1 MTGAYRD
8 IGMSILLGREMPE
21 QTPGPFSPL
30 EFERQ
35 DESDDSLFY
44 QVPRLVV
51 HIDDQAIETVG
62 RLFSELIPP
71 NSVVLDLMSSWRS
84 HWPDGHPK
92 ARMVGLGLNAVEMR
106 DNPDLDDHV
115 VQDVNR
121 DPHLPFDDSTFDA
134 VVITVSIQYLT
145 RPIEVFQD
153 VNRVLKPGGVFL
165 VIFSNRMFFTKA
177 VQAWRLG
184 TDESRMQL
192 VASYFHHA
200 GSYEAIQ
207 EDARAPRGAPSRT
220 RSTR

>member
-1 MTGAYRD
+1 
-8 IGMSILLGREMPE
+8 MPE
-21 QTPGPFSPL
+21 QAPSPFSPL

-51 HIDDQAIETVG
+51 HIDDQAIATVG

-71 NSVVLDLMSSWRS
+71 DSVVLDLMSSWRS

-92 ARMVGLGLNAVEMR
+92 ARMVGLGLNAVEMQ

-115 VQDVNR
+115 IHDMNR
-121 DPHLPFDDSTFDA
+121 DPHLPFDVATFDV

-153 VNRVLKPGGVFL
+153 VNRILKPGGVFM

-200 GSYEAIQ
+200 ESYEDIKGGCQ
-207 EDARAPRGAPSRT
+207 NPQRSPYDDPVYLVMARKPAT
-220 RSTR
+220 